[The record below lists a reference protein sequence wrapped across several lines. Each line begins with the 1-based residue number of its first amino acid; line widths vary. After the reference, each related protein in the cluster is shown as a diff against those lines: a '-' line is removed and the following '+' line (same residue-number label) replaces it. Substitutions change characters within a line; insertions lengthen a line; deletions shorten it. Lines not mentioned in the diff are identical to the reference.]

1 MSDAQ
6 KAAESG
12 KEQSRM
18 ITMPNGVTYTVFT
31 YKGKTYAS
39 PVGSTGEIYPYD
51 PNSKNPLGKRVANPT
66 KMQTGGY
73 ISGPGTGTSDSI
85 PAMLSNGEYV
95 VRASAVQNV
104 GIPTLDKINN
114 MAKGGPVFVKGMN
127 AYSTGGRYKF
137 AEGTPGGLGSSNALY
152 NINVTLNGTD
162 LSPEDVAKA
171 IETQMRMR
179 EAMNGR
185 GRNF

>member
-1 MSDAQ
+1 
-6 KAAESG
+6 
-12 KEQSRM
+12 
-18 ITMPNGVTYTVFT
+18 
-31 YKGKTYAS
+31 
-39 PVGSTGEIYPYD
+39 
-51 PNSKNPLGKRVANPT
+51 
-66 KMQTGGY
+66 MQTGGY

-95 VRASAVQNV
+95 INAKSVASV
-104 GIPTLDKINN
+104 GIPTLDNINR
-114 MAKGGPVFVKGMN
+114 MAKGGPVFARGMG

-137 AEGTPGGLGSSNALY
+137 DTGGPVMGNNALY

-171 IETQMRMR
+171 IDQQMRMR

-185 GRNF
+185 SRNF